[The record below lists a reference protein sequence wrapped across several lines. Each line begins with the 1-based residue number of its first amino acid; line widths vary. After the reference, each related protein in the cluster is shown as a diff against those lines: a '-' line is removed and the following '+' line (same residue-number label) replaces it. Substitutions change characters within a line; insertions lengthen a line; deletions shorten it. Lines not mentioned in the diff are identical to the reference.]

1 MEFHLSKKER
11 DEFIFTLRIVEVIH
25 FNFKII
31 YFADILNY
39 QFIKLIINFGKV
51 LYESFKLHFFYDH
64 QLVKH
69 SFIILIALLFFFYL
83 FQVKKLNLI
92 HFRYC

>member
-11 DEFIFTLRIVEVIH
+11 DEFTFTLLIKKIIH
-25 FNFKII
+25 FSFKII

-51 LYESFKLHFFYDH
+51 LYESLKLHFFYDY